1 MKHFNIYSCLLTGTF
16 LLTSCYSSAED
27 SDDEVIAESAK
38 QTVRVVTRASSNS
51 DLTYPIQIYALDA
64 NGVEKAHQTLTS
76 ESDKLSLSLAQGT
89 YRIVAYCGEQTMPS
103 VGYSTTPVM
112 YGSAD
117 AVVGSQPVTVSLLLS
132 YQVCSLN
139 VTLTDVPDDASAVSM
154 SVSSQYT
161 HLSLDGTF
169 SHPQA
174 VTLPLTQ
181 ASGVW
186 STGTCY
192 VMPGSGQQTSF
203 SISVVTPSGQQTY
216 GYTYGSALRVATPY
230 SMTGNYESGDGQITG
245 ILSTGSWSPTVDIHF
260 SFGEGA
266 DNEVVTPTDDAT
278 VSLDGH
284 VVAFADTTETQYT
297 YLLISLADY
306 TKVHSYSGD
315 ATEAATLATSYNE
328 NGLMGWRIP
337 TEDEAKRLKS
347 QYYGSSLTAL
357 NTQITSAG
365 GTAIWVTDSKGDS
378 YRYLCANAT
387 KTYQFKTG
395 TSVTSAGATVTY
407 GLRLVRTVTIS
418 R

>member
-1 MKHFNIYSCLLTGTF
+1 MLAGTMM
-16 LLTSCYSSAED
+16 LASCYSSAED
-27 SDDEVIAESAK
+27 SEDEVIAESAR

-51 DLTYPIQIYALDA
+51 ALTYPVQVYALDV

-76 ESDKLSLSLAQGT
+76 DSDKLNLSLAQGT
-89 YRIVAYCGEQTMPS
+89 YRIVAYCGDLVMPAA
-103 VGYSTTPVM
+103 GYGTSPVM
-112 YGSAD
+112 FGSAD
-117 AVVGSQPVTVSLLLS
+117 AVVGSQPVTVNLLLS

-139 VTLTDVPDDASAVSM
+139 VSLSNIPDDASAVTM

-161 HLSLDGTF
+161 RLSLDGSF
-169 SHPQA
+169 SHPQV

-181 ASGVW
+181 ASDVW

-203 SISVVTPSGQQTY
+203 SISVVTPSGQQTF
-216 GYTYGSALRVATPY
+216 GYTYGAALRVATPY
-230 SMTGNYESGDGQITG
+230 NMVGNYEAGEGQITG
-245 ILSTGSWSPTVDIHF
+245 LLSTGSWNPSVDIHF

-266 DNEVVTPTDDAT
+266 SNEVETPTDDAT

-284 VVAFADTTETQYT
+284 VIAFADTTDTQYT
-297 YLLISLADY
+297 YVLISLADY

-407 GLRLVRTVTIS
+407 GLRLVRTVTMS